1 MSFRSDEFW
10 LVGGFDEQFKGI
22 GDWSEPDLAFR
33 LKEFGGELWFSR
45 DARLEHRPS
54 RGGAFKKRQ
63 GDSRR
68 RMENYERFA
77 KRWIEPHWKHSLYKQ
92 FLRTYYWLKEKG
104 YVEAFK

>member
-1 MSFRSDEFW
+1 MSFRRDEFV
-10 LVGGFDEQFKGI
+10 LVGGFDESFKGV

-54 RGGAFKKRQ
+54 RGGAFKKRRR
-63 GDSRR
+63 DSGN
-68 RMENYERFA
+68 RMENYERFS

-92 FLRTYYWLKEKG
+92 FLRTYYWIKEHG
-104 YVEAFK
+104 YLETA